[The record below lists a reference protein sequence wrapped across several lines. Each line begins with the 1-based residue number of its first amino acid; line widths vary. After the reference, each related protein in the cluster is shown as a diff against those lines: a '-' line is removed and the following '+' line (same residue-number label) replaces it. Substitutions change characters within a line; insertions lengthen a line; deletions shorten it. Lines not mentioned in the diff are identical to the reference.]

1 MGDDEGYN
9 DFEVG
14 EEVLLT
20 GGGGAY
26 EEPADEDQDDDERQ
40 LSGTGGGRDDVDDDD
55 DDEAHDEDDNEEVGE
70 EEDEEK
76 ARRVSKKRS
85 KLTELKEKKRA
96 KVEQMTVAA
105 GGALRK
111 GLTAEEQFQLFMLH
125 QTAGSGG
132 LVAALA
138 QSRFVDLSP
147 APDVKH
153 TAASPFARAIE
164 VCVGK
169 SKLNK
174 STDEMGCPVVLIL
187 CAGAKRAT
195 TVINGLSKKIHCKI
209 SKLFAKHIKIP
220 EQVEALAK
228 HHYPI
233 AVGTPNR
240 VEKLLELGAL
250 CLRNVDLV
258 IVDVDEDAKHY
269 SILNLPGVA
278 EDFYKLVG
286 NWVSKETEKEAS
298 TIKVTL
304 LS

>member
-9 DFEVG
+9 DFEVR

-26 EEPADEDQDDDERQ
+26 EEPAVEDRDERQ
-40 LSGTGGGRDDVDDDD
+40 LNESRDDDD
-55 DDEAHDEDDNEEVGE
+55 DDDDNDDDSEEAEEDEDEEEE

-76 ARRVSKKRS
+76 ARRLGKKRA
-85 KLTELKEKKRA
+85 KLTELKEKKKA
-96 KVEQMTVAA
+96 KMEQMTVA
-105 GGALRK
+105 GDGASK

-138 QSRFVDLSP
+138 QSRFVAPLCTLASP
-147 APDVKH
+147 DGQRNG
-153 TAASPFARAIE
+153 SPFARAIE

-174 STDEMGCPVVLIL
+174 TSDEMGCPVVLIL

-195 TVINGLSKKIHCKI
+195 TVINVLSKKIHCKI
-209 SKLFAKHIKIP
+209 SKLFAKHIKIT
-220 EQVEALAK
+220 EQVEVLAK

-250 CLRNVDLV
+250 CLRNIELI
-258 IVDVDEDAKHY
+258 IVDMDQDAKHY
-269 SILNLPGVA
+269 TILNLPGVA

-286 NWVSKETEKEAS
+286 NWVSKEAAKEAS
-298 TIKVTL
+298 AIKVTL